1 MPKDTS
7 LPQISHLAI
16 CLHLLKVLILKLQRM
31 NYNRNN
37 REMQGLFSEKRIVFQ
52 KELFFLQLC
61 YIIHYVIVSVAALL
75 RSFDTKWRFIFVI
88 LERKPVR

>member
-31 NYNRNN
+31 NYNRKKH
-37 REMQGLFSEKRIVFQ
+37 EMQGLFLENRIVFE
-52 KELFFLQLC
+52 KELFFLHLC
-61 YIIHYVIVSVAALL
+61 YIMISSERIVMC
-75 RSFDTKWRFIFVI
+75 SFCPACGHFGMDYI
-88 LERKPVR
+88 L

>member
-31 NYNRNN
+31 NYNRNI
-37 REMQGLFSEKRIVFQ
+37 REMQGLFLK
-52 KELFFLQLC
+52 KELFFKRNC
-61 YIIHYVIVSVAALL
+61 FFCDYAI
-75 RSFDTKWRFIFVI
+75 
-88 LERKPVR
+88 

>member
-31 NYNRNN
+31 NYNRNK
-37 REMQGLFSEKRIVFQ
+37 REMQGLFSENRIVFQ
-52 KELFFLQLC
+52 KELYFLRLC
-61 YIIHYVIVSVAALL
+61 YIIHYVNVSAAAV
-75 RSFDTKWRFIFVI
+75 WRLFWHKNGDFA
-88 LERKPVR
+88 